1 MGALVE
7 LKTACD
13 DFEVEFEVV
22 PIFDFKKPLDERQKK
37 ILEGIASIDE
47 MMAENQKVVDEL
59 NSKIDTLTNNAD
71 TLDYIVAVCSG
82 VVAGA
87 IDVLFVED
95 FSLQNANAIGNQ
107 KIDDKIIKAAKK
119 HGYKGDDLKGAV
131 RHLEDSFPIAADKAT
146 NDFGGAL
153 QHHLRDF
160 SHHPTPVGL
169 FFSMLTQFTEMVYG
183 TDTAGVFK
191 VVPLNKEGLTLVG
204 KNLPEKITFGVINW
218 WLHLLSDMAGT
229 SGSIAKGSYGTGLP
243 GPLVSLLKEMSAL
256 PIFKKTNEKG
266 YKELSV
272 WISKLFNGTLL
283 GEKDANGNIIKFDLR
298 TEVGFTEL
306 LKDQAK
312 PVIFN
317 ECIVR
322 GFYFIRRFSMELKN
336 PEIKSIKDLNKINW
350 RNTLPFKNRTII
362 RMLTISTGT
371 MTAIDLAFA
380 AGESAVKSGGVGPA
394 FVSNMVMKVNFVGL
408 GRFALAVGSDVKM
421 GVDRSKLRDQRIVV
435 MNERLFLMNGKT
447 YYKQAEMWIAAE
459 DAGQTIEEAY
469 NMMEE
474 TANKFAEAYADNK
487 DSMEKIGSCIPQI
500 EEKYKGLISGMSD
513 VLKWG

>member
-1 MGALVE
+1 
-7 LKTACD
+7 
-13 DFEVEFEVV
+13 
-22 PIFDFKKPLDERQKK
+22 
-37 ILEGIASIDE
+37 
-47 MMAENQKVVDEL
+47 
-59 NSKIDTLTNNAD
+59 
-71 TLDYIVAVCSG
+71 
-82 VVAGA
+82 
-87 IDVLFVED
+87 
-95 FSLQNANAIGNQ
+95 
-107 KIDDKIIKAAKK
+107 
-119 HGYKGDDLKGAV
+119 
-131 RHLEDSFPIAADKAT
+131 
-146 NDFGGAL
+146 
-153 QHHLRDF
+153 
-160 SHHPTPVGL
+160 
-169 FFSMLTQFTEMVYG
+169 
-183 TDTAGVFK
+183 
-191 VVPLNKEGLTLVG
+191 
-204 KNLPEKITFGVINW
+204 
-218 WLHLLSDMAGT
+218 
-229 SGSIAKGSYGTGLP
+229 
-243 GPLVSLLKEMSAL
+243 
-256 PIFKKTNEKG
+256 
-266 YKELSV
+266 
-272 WISKLFNGTLL
+272 
-283 GEKDANGNIIKFDLR
+283 
-298 TEVGFTEL
+298 
-306 LKDQAK
+306 
-312 PVIFN
+312 
-317 ECIVR
+317 
-322 GFYFIRRFSMELKN
+322 MELKN